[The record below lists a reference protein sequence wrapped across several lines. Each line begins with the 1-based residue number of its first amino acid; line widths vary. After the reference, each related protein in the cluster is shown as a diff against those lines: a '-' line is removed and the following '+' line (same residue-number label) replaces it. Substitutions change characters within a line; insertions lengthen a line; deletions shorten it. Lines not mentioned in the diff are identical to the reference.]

1 MLKRAWQAWKELAHK
16 IGNFQARVLLTI
28 FYLIL
33 FPFGLATRLFKDSLR
48 IKQPPKQWLEHSND
62 ACDMQWARR
71 Q

>member
-28 FYLIL
+28 FYVLL
-33 FPFGLATRLFKDSLR
+33 FPFGLATRWFGDSLR
-48 IKQPPKQWLEHSND
+48 IKHPPTQWLGHPNE
-62 ACDMQWARR
+62 AYDMEWARK